1 MILNL
6 IGAGRVG
13 QTLAHLWVKQGRVRV
28 AGVVNQ
34 HRETT
39 LAALEFIGDGQCV
52 ASVMALPAVALTLIT
67 TPDDAIASVASS
79 LALNP
84 WLLPG
89 SVVAHCSGA
98 LSSDSLDALRARGC
112 ALASVHPLRSFAH
125 PSDSINQFS
134 STHCV
139 IEGDDAALSLLTPLF
154 ESIGAVLSRIDKAR
168 KAFYHAGAV
177 FASNYMLTLVEQAR
191 YCLAAAGI
199 EDARATAMIVQLMQ
213 NTLSNVSA
221 SASISEALTG
231 PLQRGDIQTIE
242 AHLDALSGHQPH
254 TLYAQLARS
263 LLPLTELDALKKHD
277 LETLLSDFIG

>member
-39 LAALEFIGDGQCV
+39 LAALKFIGDGQCV

-98 LSSDSLDALRARGC
+98 LSSDSLNALRARGC

-125 PSDSINQFS
+125 PSDSINQFRW
-134 STHCV
+134 TQCV

-154 ESIGAVLSRIDKAR
+154 ESIGALMSRIDKAH
-168 KAFYHAGAV
+168 KPFYHAGAV

-199 EDARATAMIVQLMQ
+199 DDARATAMIVQLMQ
-213 NTLSNVSA
+213 NTLANVSL
-221 SASISEALTG
+221 SASIPHALTG